1 MDIQHMTTHIK
12 SLLSLVFML
21 TIFSVFSI
29 APALAAKHVPDVAH
43 GKTLVDKK
51 CMGCHDNRQYTRPNR
66 IVHTYEDLRGRVEFC
81 DSASNANFSFDDLDD
96 VVEYLNVNFY
106 KFKK

>member
-1 MDIQHMTTHIK
+1 MANNIK
-12 SLLSLVFML
+12 F
-21 TIFSVFSI
+21 
-29 APALAAKHVPDVAH
+29 LAFIIMAFAVGPSWAADRAPDVAH

-66 IVHTYEDLRGRVEFC
+66 IIHTYEDLRGRVEFC
-81 DSASNANFSFDDLDD
+81 DGASGANFSFDDLDD
-96 VVEYLNVNFY
+96 VVEFLNVTYY

>member
-1 MDIQHMTTHIK
+1 MTIIRKT
-12 SLLSLVFML
+12 F
-21 TIFSVFSI
+21 TILFFVTMPF
-29 APALAAKHVPDVAH
+29 AVTPTWATDRTPDVAH

-51 CMGCHDNRQYTRPNR
+51 CMSCHDNRQYTRPNR
-66 IVHTYEDLRGRVEFC
+66 IIHTFEDLRGRVEFC

>member
-1 MDIQHMTTHIK
+1 MTSNAK
-12 SLLSLVFML
+12 LLGFIV
-21 TIFSVFSI
+21 I
-29 APALAAKHVPDVAH
+29 AIAMSFTMTSAWAADRTPDVAH

-66 IVHTYEDLRGRVEFC
+66 IIHTFEDLRGRVEFC

-96 VVEYLNVNFY
+96 VVEFLNVTYY

>member
-1 MDIQHMTTHIK
+1 MIRKMR
-12 SLLSLVFML
+12 FL
-21 TIFSVFSI
+21 TFIVMAFVVL
-29 APALAAKHVPDVAH
+29 PAWAADRAPDVAH
-43 GKTLVDKK
+43 GKTLVDQK

-66 IVHTYEDLRGRVEFC
+66 IVHTFEDLRGRVEFC

-96 VVEYLNVNFY
+96 VVEFLNVTYY

>member
-1 MDIQHMTTHIK
+1 MKMLVPLT
-12 SLLSLVFML
+12 LLILASAL
-21 TIFSVFSI
+21 T
-29 APALAAKHVPDVAH
+29 PALAANRSPDVAH

>member
-1 MDIQHMTTHIK
+1 MKSREHVLAVVISMLLMTPSWAADHKPNIK
-12 SLLSLVFML
+12 HGEVLV
-21 TIFSVFSI
+21 
-29 APALAAKHVPDVAH
+29 A
-43 GKTLVDKK
+43 KK

-66 IVHTYEDLRGRVEFC
+66 IIHTYEDLRARVEFC

-96 VVEYLNVNFY
+96 VVEYLNTTYY

>member
-1 MDIQHMTTHIK
+1 MTNANR
-12 SLLSLVFML
+12 LLTSIALML
-21 TIFSVFSI
+21 TLG
-29 APALAAKHVPDVAH
+29 PALAADRTPDVDR
-43 GKTLVDKK
+43 GKALVEKK

-66 IVHTYEDLRGRVEFC
+66 IIHTYEDLRGRVEFC
-81 DSASNANFSFDDLDD
+81 DSASNANFSFDELDD

>member
-1 MDIQHMTTHIK
+1 MSIEMKTFT
-12 SLLSLVFML
+12 LLSFIMIAFFM
-21 TIFSVFSI
+21 T
-29 APALAAKHVPDVAH
+29 PAFAADRTPDVAK

-81 DSASNANFSFDDLDD
+81 DGASGANFSFDDLDD
-96 VVEYLNVNFY
+96 VVEFLNVTYY

>member
-1 MDIQHMTTHIK
+1 MKTVIK
-12 SLLSLVFML
+12 TL
-21 TIFSVFSI
+21 TSFLFIVSAISTS
-29 APALAAKHVPDVAH
+29 AAMAADRSPDVAN
-43 GKTLVDKK
+43 GKMLVDKK

-66 IVHTYEDLRGRVEFC
+66 IIHTYEDLRGRVEFC

-106 KFKK
+106 KFRK

>member
-1 MDIQHMTTHIK
+1 MTMLSKLFT
-12 SLLSLVFML
+12 LLFILML
-21 TIFSVFSI
+21 TVAVTPAWAEDRVPNI
-29 APALAAKHVPDVAH
+29 AN

-66 IVHTYEDLRGRVEFC
+66 IVHTFEDLHARVEFC
-81 DSASNANFSFDDLDD
+81 DSASDANFSFDDLDD
-96 VVEYLNVNFY
+96 VVEYLNVNYY

>member
-1 MDIQHMTTHIK
+1 MSNKIRFLILIVATFVTG
-12 SLLSLVFML
+12 SSWA
-21 TIFSVFSI
+21 SNR
-29 APALAAKHVPDVAH
+29 APDVAH
-43 GKTLVDKK
+43 GKTLVAKK

-66 IVHTYEDLRGRVEFC
+66 IIHTYEDLRGRVEFC

-96 VVEYLNVNFY
+96 VVEFLNVTYY

>member
-1 MDIQHMTTHIK
+1 MTNTTRTNA
-12 SLLSLVFML
+12 LRFLAALVFML
-21 TIFSVFSI
+21 MLNPV
-29 APALAAKHVPDVAH
+29 LAANRTPDVDH
-43 GKTLVDKK
+43 GKALVAKK

-96 VVEYLNVNFY
+96 VVEYLNVTYY

>member
-1 MDIQHMTTHIK
+1 MTTVMKKLI
-12 SLLSLVFML
+12 SLTLLILISAL
-21 TIFSVFSI
+21 TPV
-29 APALAAKHVPDVAH
+29 LAADRKPDVEQ
-43 GKTLVDKK
+43 GKVLVAKK

-66 IVHTYEDLRGRVEFC
+66 IIHTYEDLRGRVEFC
-81 DSASNANFSFDDLDD
+81 DGASGANFSFDDLDD

>member
-1 MDIQHMTTHIK
+1 MTHRMIFLAG
-12 SLLSLVFML
+12 LLMAITLS
-21 TIFSVFSI
+21 
-29 APALAAKHVPDVAH
+29 PAGAVERTPDVAH
-43 GKTLVDKK
+43 GKALVDKK

-66 IVHTYEDLRGRVEFC
+66 IIHTYEDLRGRVEFC

>member
-1 MDIQHMTTHIK
+1 MDTKPMTTVMK
-12 SLLSLVFML
+12 TLSSLVLIILACSL
-21 TIFSVFSI
+21 T
-29 APALAAKHVPDVAH
+29 PALAANRSPDIEH
-43 GKTLVDKK
+43 GKSLHEAK

-66 IVHTYEDLRGRVEFC
+66 IIHTFEDLRARVEFC
-81 DSASNANFSFDDLDD
+81 DSASNANFSFNDLDD